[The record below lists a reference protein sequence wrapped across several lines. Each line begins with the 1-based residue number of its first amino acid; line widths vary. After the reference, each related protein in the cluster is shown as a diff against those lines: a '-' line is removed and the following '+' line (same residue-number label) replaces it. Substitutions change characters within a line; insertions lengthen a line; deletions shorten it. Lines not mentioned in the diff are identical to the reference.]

1 MDTVRTTWILFSLQV
16 PRCRNTSQHQ
26 LPPLAALVHPV
37 TSWVMNELYPR
48 YIAWVF
54 SFWVFPTSF
63 SYRRERVAKPNNLLL
78 RRKTQS
84 PFISV
89 PSFLADTVFS
99 WDLCYFRVWQKS
111 VRTGFLDFIA
121 VIYYF
126 FLLYLWDFTPSA
138 LLTAISSA
146 SSTPKPKSLW
156 AEADCPIQS

>member
-1 MDTVRTTWILFSLQV
+1 MDTVHTTWILFSLQV